1 MEEINYFRVI
11 AGLLLVLFLPGYTL
25 IQAMFPRRGELDEEF
40 DTLYRVTLGMAM
52 SICVVILI
60 GFVIGNPSLGN
71 APDWEGISDGDKG
84 YFQTFFVTALLLLTT
99 FLFFIIGWYRGAY
112 PWMAN
117 IHPSLARA
125 PPGLRIE
132 SELAVAGKYI
142 PAELLELQGLKHDRD
157 NVKKK
162 MKDVELRKRI
172 GSSMMKKYYD
182 RKEKTLLADLA
193 DIDSRMAE
201 LDETLNRP
209 GEGEGLSG
217 DVTQDEP
224 VSILAVP
231 DVESDTVESDTEES
245 DTKESDT
252 EE

>member
-1 MEEINYFRVI
+1 MEEINYLRVI

-60 GFVIGNPSLGN
+60 GFVLGHPSLGN

-84 YFQTFFVTALLLLTT
+84 YFQTFFVTITLLLTSI
-99 FLFFIIGWYRGAY
+99 LFFIAGWYRGAY

-117 IHPSLARA
+117 VHPSLARA

-142 PAELLELQGLKHDRD
+142 PAELLELQGLKHDRM
-157 NVKKK
+157 NVKAKLK
-162 MKDVELRKRI
+162 EAESRKRT
-172 GSSMMKKYYD
+172 GSSTMKKYYEK
-182 RKEKTLLADLA
+182 REKTFLADLS

-201 LDETLNRP
+201 LDEVITP
-209 GEGEGLSG
+209 SEEGGGLSA

-224 VSILAVP
+224 VESLLADP
-231 DVESDTVESDTEES
+231 DVESDTEE
-245 DTKESDT
+245 
-252 EE
+252 

>member
-1 MEEINYFRVI
+1 MEEINWIRAV

-60 GFVIGNPSLGN
+60 GFVLGNPSLGT
-71 APDWEGISDGDKG
+71 APNWEGISDGDKG
-84 YFQTFFVTALLLLTT
+84 YFQTFFVTTSLLLVTL
-99 FLFFIIGWYRGAY
+99 LFFIAGWYRGAY

-132 SELAVAGKYI
+132 SELAVAGKFI
-142 PAELLELQGLKHDRD
+142 PAELMELQGLKHDRD
-157 NVKKK
+157 NVK
-162 MKDVELRKRI
+162 RKLKESETRKGI
-172 GSSMMKKYYD
+172 GSSMMKKYYEK
-182 RKEKTLLADLA
+182 KEKTLLADLA

-201 LDETLNRP
+201 LDQALNRP
-209 GEGEGLSG
+209 GEGEGLSA
-217 DVTQDEP
+217 DVVLEE
-224 VSILAVP
+224 SIDP
-231 DVESDTVESDTEES
+231 GGESDDGE
-245 DTKESDT
+245 
-252 EE
+252 

>member
-1 MEEINYFRVI
+1 MEVLSLLRVI
-11 AGLLLVLFLPGYTL
+11 AGLVLVLFLPGYTL

-52 SICVVILI
+52 SIAVVILV
-60 GFVIGNPSLGN
+60 GFVLGNPSLGN
-71 APDWEGISDGDKG
+71 APEWEGLSDGDKG
-84 YFQTFFVTALLLLTT
+84 YFQTFFVTASLSAIIL
-99 FLFFIIGWYRGAY
+99 LFFGAGWYRGAY

-125 PPGLRIE
+125 APGLRIE

-162 MKDVELRKRI
+162 MKEATLRKRT

-182 RKEKTLLADLA
+182 RREKTLLSDLA

-217 DVTQDEP
+217 DVTQDESK
-224 VSILAVP
+224 SILAVP
-231 DVESDTVESDTEES
+231 DSENDTEE
-245 DTKESDT
+245 
-252 EE
+252 

>member
-1 MEEINYFRVI
+1 MPTKWITS
-11 AGLLLVLFLPGYTL
+11 LLVIFIKLIFPFLFLFL
-25 IQAMFPRRGELDEEF
+25 
-40 DTLYRVTLGMAM
+40 
-52 SICVVILI
+52 
-60 GFVIGNPSLGN
+60 
-71 APDWEGISDGDKG
+71 KG
-84 YFQTFFVTALLLLTT
+84 YFQTFFVTTSLVVIIL
-99 FLFFIIGWYRGAY
+99 LFFGAGWYRGAY

-162 MKDVELRKRI
+162 MKEAETRKRT

-182 RKEKTLLADLA
+182 KREKTLLADLA

-201 LDETLNRP
+201 LDEALNPP
-209 GEGEGLSG
+209 GEGEGLSA
-217 DVTQDEP
+217 DVIQDE
-224 VSILAVP
+224 
-231 DVESDTVESDTEES
+231 SDSDNESDTEE
-245 DTKESDT
+245 
-252 EE
+252 

>member
-1 MEEINYFRVI
+1 MEEINYLRVI

-60 GFVIGNPSLGN
+60 GFVLGNPSLGT
-71 APDWEGISDGDKG
+71 APDWEGIIDGEKG
-84 YFQTFFVTALLLLTT
+84 YFQTFFVTISLLLTT
-99 FLFFIIGWYRGAY
+99 ILFFIAGWYRGAY

-142 PAELLELQGLKHDRD
+142 PAELLELQGLKHDRM
-157 NVKKK
+157 NVKDKLK
-162 MKDVELRKRI
+162 EAESRKRT
-172 GSSMMKKYYD
+172 GSSTMKKYYEK
-182 RKEKTLLADLA
+182 REKTFLADLS

-201 LDETLNRP
+201 LDEVLTP
-209 GEGEGLSG
+209 SGEGGGLSA
-217 DVTQDEP
+217 DVVQEESVDP
-224 VSILAVP
+224 PLAIP
-231 DVESDTVESDTEES
+231 ADESDIED
-245 DTKESDT
+245 
-252 EE
+252 

>member
-1 MEEINYFRVI
+1 MEEINWIRAV

-60 GFVIGNPSLGN
+60 GFVLGNPSLGT
-71 APDWEGISDGDKG
+71 APNWEGISDGDKG
-84 YFQTFFVTALLLLTT
+84 YFQTFFVTTSLLLVTL
-99 FLFFIIGWYRGAY
+99 LFFIAGWYRGAY

-142 PAELLELQGLKHDRD
+142 PAELLELQGLKHDRM
-157 NVKKK
+157 NVKAKLK
-162 MKDVELRKRI
+162 EAEFRKRT
-172 GSSMMKKYYD
+172 GSSTMKKYYEK
-182 RKEKTLLADLA
+182 REKTFLADLS

-201 LDETLNRP
+201 LDELLIP
-209 GEGEGLSG
+209 SGEGGGLSA
-217 DVTQDEP
+217 DVIQE
-224 VSILAVP
+224 
-231 DVESDTVESDTEES
+231 ESDSDNESDTEE
-245 DTKESDT
+245 
-252 EE
+252 

>member
-1 MEEINYFRVI
+1 MEEINYLRVI
-11 AGLLLVLFLPGYTL
+11 AGLFLVLFLPGYTL

-60 GFVIGNPSLGN
+60 GFVLGNPSLGN
-71 APDWEGISDGDKG
+71 APDWKGISDGDKG
-84 YFQTFFVTALLLLTT
+84 YFQTFFVTTSLLLATL
-99 FLFFIIGWYRGAY
+99 LFFIAGWYRGAY

-142 PAELLELQGLKHDRD
+142 PAELLELQGLKHDRT
-157 NVKKK
+157 NVKNNLK
-162 MKDVELRKRI
+162 VAESRKRT
-172 GSSMMKKYYD
+172 GSSTMKKYYEK
-182 RKEKTLLADLA
+182 REKTFLADLA

-201 LDETLNRP
+201 LDEELTHSGEGDGLSADVVQEESVDP
-209 GEGEGLSG
+209 GE
-217 DVTQDEP
+217 
-224 VSILAVP
+224 
-231 DVESDTVESDTEES
+231 SDIED
-245 DTKESDT
+245 
-252 EE
+252 

>member
-1 MEEINYFRVI
+1 MEEINYLRVI

-60 GFVIGNPSLGN
+60 GFVLGNPSLGT
-71 APDWEGISDGDKG
+71 APDWEGIIDGEKG
-84 YFQTFFVTALLLLTT
+84 YFQTFFVTISLLLTT
-99 FLFFIIGWYRGAY
+99 ILFFIAGWYRGAY

-117 IHPSLARA
+117 VHPSLARA

-142 PAELLELQGLKHDRD
+142 PAELLELQGLKHDRM
-157 NVKKK
+157 NVKDKLK
-162 MKDVELRKRI
+162 EAESRKRT
-172 GSSMMKKYYD
+172 GSSTMKKYYEK
-182 RKEKTLLADLA
+182 REKTFLADLS

-201 LDETLNRP
+201 LDEALTHSGEGDGLSADVVQDESVDP
-209 GEGEGLSG
+209 GE
-217 DVTQDEP
+217 
-224 VSILAVP
+224 
-231 DVESDTVESDTEES
+231 SDIED
-245 DTKESDT
+245 
-252 EE
+252 

>member
-1 MEEINYFRVI
+1 MEEINYLRVI

-60 GFVIGNPSLGN
+60 GFVLGNPSLGK
-71 APDWEGISDGDKG
+71 PTGWEGIIDEEKG
-84 YFQTFFVTALLLLTT
+84 YFQTFFVTISLLLTT
-99 FLFFIIGWYRGAY
+99 ILFFIAGWYRGAY

-142 PAELLELQGLKHDRD
+142 PAELLELQGLKYDRM
-157 NVKKK
+157 NVKDKLK
-162 MKDVELRKRI
+162 EAESRKRT
-172 GSSMMKKYYD
+172 GSSTMKKYYEK
-182 RKEKTLLADLA
+182 REKTFLADLS

-201 LDETLNRP
+201 LDEVLTP
-209 GEGEGLSG
+209 SGEGGGLTA
-217 DVTQDEP
+217 DVVQEESVDP
-224 VSILAVP
+224 GG
-231 DVESDTVESDTEES
+231 ESDIED
-245 DTKESDT
+245 
-252 EE
+252 